1 MKYDFFATSGRGL
14 EDLVAA
20 ELRQMGIDAKAL
32 RGGVRFSGSLE
43 DGYRATLWSR
53 LASTVLLSLG
63 SFRADTE
70 AAVYRGVQR
79 ISWDSHL
86 DVDSTFAVSCTATR
100 ATLTNTHFVSLK
112 VKDAIVDQFR
122 HATQA
127 RPSVDVKSP
136 NLALQLHLDGEMG
149 TLYLDLGNPGLH
161 KRGYRVLSTDAPL
174 RETVAASI
182 LIRANW
188 PTLAKEG
195 AAFLDPM
202 CGSGT
207 LVLEAAM
214 IAADMAPGLGRT
226 DAGFGRW
233 LQHDRKLWKS
243 LMDEAT
249 SRRDAGLKSIVPI
262 HGSDVAGPAIAAA
275 RRNVEAAGLLEY
287 VTIERC
293 SLKEVKPPANF
304 GLVATNPPYG
314 VRFEEDAAAVH
325 RELGDAL
332 IARFEGW
339 QAAIITESKELG
351 QELGMR
357 ATRVF
362 NVDNGP
368 LRCLQLNFE
377 ITPERVYRERR
388 LNSHD

>member
-1 MKYDFFATSGRGL
+1 MKYEFFATSGRGL

-20 ELRQMGIDAKAL
+20 ELKQMGLDAKAL

-53 LASTVLLSLG
+53 LASTVLVSLG
-63 SFRADTE
+63 TFRADSE

-100 ATLTNTHFVSLK
+100 ATLSNTHFVSLK

-122 HATQA
+122 NATQK

-136 NLALQLHLDGEMG
+136 DLALQMHLDGDMG

-161 KRGYRVLSTDAPL
+161 KRGYRILSTDAPL

-182 LIRANW
+182 LVRANW
-188 PTLAKEG
+188 PALSKEG

-214 IAADMAPGLGRT
+214 MAADMAPGLGR
-226 DAGFGRW
+226 DSVGFDRW
-233 LQHDRKLWKS
+233 MQHDRSAWQA
-243 LMDEAT
+243 LMSEARE
-249 SRRDAGLKSIVPI
+249 RRDEGLKSIVPI
-262 HGSDVAGPAIAAA
+262 HGSDVAGPAVAAA
-275 RRNVEAAGLLEY
+275 RRNVEAAGLSEY
-287 VTIERC
+287 VTLERC
-293 SLKEVKPPANF
+293 SLKEVKPPAPV

-332 IARFEGW
+332 ISRFEGW

-351 QELGMR
+351 QQLGMR

-377 ITPERVYRERR
+377 IKPERVYRERR
-388 LNSHD
+388 LDTHE